1 MIQQASLNEA
11 QVHLRDLIEAALNG
25 QTVVITKDDQP
36 AARLAPEGH
45 LARHRQFG
53 STKGLIAMA
62 DDFAPLV
69 SNDAAFD
76 AYVAGRLW

>member
-1 MIQQASLNEA
+1 
-11 QVHLRDLIEAALNG
+11 
-25 QTVVITKDDQP
+25 VITKDDQP